1 MWRRFLQFSE
11 NDRCQKIST
20 APPSFVSLLVFQK
33 LAEVWAHGVFRS
45 QPGAANVGCF
55 KAVSSMQDCDCRK
68 VSMGLRIWKVL
79 DSAGFCQFAL
89 KPAGKIF
96 LLLFVPRFYANL
108 QRCHWH
114 QFTPKSCTAPG
125 YYRAFAV
132 SPPPQGNRE
141 QGEYKESAYRY
152 SFIFTPHFTA
162 HRCNAFVIMC
172 IQTNLLYGFILHW
185 SPTQSLL
192 FLYTHF
198 LM

>member
-33 LAEVWAHGVFRS
+33 LVEVWAHGVFRS

-108 QRCHWH
+108 QQCHWH

-132 SPPPQGNRE
+132 SPPPQVTENRE
-141 QGEYKESAYRY
+141 NIKNQH
-152 SFIFTPHFTA
+152 IDT
-162 HRCNAFVIMC
+162 V
-172 IQTNLLYGFILHW
+172 
-185 SPTQSLL
+185 L
-192 FLYTHF
+192 FLRPTLQHTGAMPLLLCASRPIYFMVLYSTDHQHSLFFSFTHIS
-198 LM
+198 